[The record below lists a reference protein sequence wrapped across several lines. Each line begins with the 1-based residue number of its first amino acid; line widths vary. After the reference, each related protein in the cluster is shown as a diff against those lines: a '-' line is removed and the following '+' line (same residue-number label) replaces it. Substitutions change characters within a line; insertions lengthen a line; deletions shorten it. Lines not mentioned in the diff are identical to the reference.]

1 MEGNVATAEQCK
13 EFVKN
18 VKDLEISCYEQNL
31 LINKLTARLNQ
42 ARQRL
47 SSISN
52 EKIEPVG
59 NPPVKK
65 EASLSGIF
73 LSGICGA
80 IFGGLLGFIWRII
93 RVIFT
98 SLKLSD
104 PFMPSVCW
112 GAVIFFWIAIIL
124 DLFTYLSD
132 KSPDAITKYQEARTE
147 YEKKVKKHE
156 QKLAVHNE
164 NISKQQAQI
173 SLLENSLIQCKAKYS
188 ETQKLLAKYYS
199 LNYIYPK
206 YQGIVPIC
214 TIYEYLESGRCDSLA
229 GAAGAYNLYETELRM
244 NIIIGKLDNIIN
256 RLDDIAENQRLLA
269 SEIRNCHSQLVT
281 LLNSVD
287 SSVQSIQE
295 SAALTEYHSRITSAN
310 TDYLVWMDFF
320 RNSVL

>member
-1 MEGNVATAEQCK
+1 M
-13 EFVKN
+13 
-18 VKDLEISCYEQNL
+18 
-31 LINKLTARLNQ
+31 
-42 ARQRL
+42 
-47 SSISN
+47 
-52 EKIEPVG
+52 
-59 NPPVKK
+59 
-65 EASLSGIF
+65 
-73 LSGICGA
+73 
-80 IFGGLLGFIWRII
+80 
-93 RVIFT
+93 
-98 SLKLSD
+98 
-104 PFMPSVCW
+104 
-112 GAVIFFWIAIIL
+112 
-124 DLFTYLSD
+124 
-132 KSPDAITKYQEARTE
+132 
-147 YEKKVKKHE
+147 
-156 QKLAVHNE
+156 
-164 NISKQQAQI
+164 QAQI
-173 SLLENSLIQCKAKYS
+173 SLLENSITQCKAKYS

-287 SSVQSIQE
+287 SSVQGIQE